1 MIESCYKE
9 AKRVLT
15 KNKKQLTELAES
27 LLDKEVIFKE
37 DLVRIFGERP
47 GEEKSKDES
56 EDEILKKVK
65 LSQKKWSILK
75 TSNQLFE
82 LEMMKGFL
90 IENGINAIVMN
101 KQDSSYQMFG
111 DGELLV
117 KEEDVKRAKELLN
130 KTNERN
136 A

>member
-1 MIESCYKE
+1 M
-9 AKRVLT
+9 
-15 KNKKQLTELAES
+15 
-27 LLDKEVIFKE
+27 
-37 DLVRIFGERP
+37 
-47 GEEKSKDES
+47 
-56 EDEILKKVK
+56 
-65 LSQKKWSILK
+65 K

>member
-1 MIESCYKE
+1 M
-9 AKRVLT
+9 
-15 KNKKQLTELAES
+15 
-27 LLDKEVIFKE
+27 
-37 DLVRIFGERP
+37 
-47 GEEKSKDES
+47 
-56 EDEILKKVK
+56 
-65 LSQKKWSILK
+65 SQKKWSILK
-75 TSNQLFE
+75 TSNQVFE

>member
-1 MIESCYKE
+1 M
-9 AKRVLT
+9 
-15 KNKKQLTELAES
+15 
-27 LLDKEVIFKE
+27 
-37 DLVRIFGERP
+37 
-47 GEEKSKDES
+47 
-56 EDEILKKVK
+56 
-65 LSQKKWSILK
+65 SQKKWSILK

-130 KTNERN
+130 QTNERN

>member
-1 MIESCYKE
+1 M
-9 AKRVLT
+9 
-15 KNKKQLTELAES
+15 
-27 LLDKEVIFKE
+27 
-37 DLVRIFGERP
+37 
-47 GEEKSKDES
+47 
-56 EDEILKKVK
+56 
-65 LSQKKWSILK
+65 SQKKWSILK

>member
-1 MIESCYKE
+1 
-9 AKRVLT
+9 
-15 KNKKQLTELAES
+15 
-27 LLDKEVIFKE
+27 
-37 DLVRIFGERP
+37 
-47 GEEKSKDES
+47 
-56 EDEILKKVK
+56 
-65 LSQKKWSILK
+65 
-75 TSNQLFE
+75 
-82 LEMMKGFL
+82 MMKGFL
-90 IENGINAIVMN
+90 IENEINAIVMN